1 MKTGIIHPSLTS
13 GNNVSIGN
21 FCVIEENVILGDDVQ
36 IGNLVTIEPDVQ
48 IMNRVKIGHKV
59 TLKSGTRIA
68 DDSVFDDHCVSTGVC
83 YVGKNVNVRTGA
95 IISRSTIIEDNC
107 FIGPGVITNH
117 TKHVSHAREKSV
129 PNVVLLTYISYA
141 SIVGSQA
148 SLLAGIHIGPQCI
161 IGGGSVVTKDLEGH
175 AVYVGSPCRKLSDL
189 PSEYLIDEPKE
200 AGEMYMTDEII
211 HLFKSYMPN
220 LVFKDEHQ

>member
-1 MKTGIIHPSLTS
+1 MKNCIVHPSFAA
-13 GNNVSIGN
+13 GENFSIGN
-21 FCVIEENVILGDDVQ
+21 FCVIEENVTVGDNVK
-36 IGNLVTIEPDVQ
+36 IGNFVTIEPDVE
-48 IMNRVKIGHKV
+48 IMNDVKIGHKV

-68 DDSVFDDHCVSTGVC
+68 DNSVFDDHCVSTGVC
-83 YVGKNVNVRTGA
+83 YIGKNVNVRTGA

-117 TKHVSHAREKSV
+117 TKHVSHAREKTV
-129 PNVVLLTYISYA
+129 PSETLLTYISYA

-161 IGGGSVVTKDLEGH
+161 IGGGSVVPKDLEGY

-189 PSEYLIDEPKE
+189 PPGYLIEEPGE
-200 AGEMYMTDEII
+200 AGRMYMTKEVID
-211 HLFKSYMPN
+211 LLKSYMPN
-220 LVFKDEHQ
+220 LKLRDE